1 MTTSPIPPPGS
12 GQDPQPASPARAI
25 TCHQAQDQ
33 YRSTI
38 DARERFEELAN
49 RDLMARAHATL
60 VARGT
65 FDPAR
70 HADPAT
76 YPPLT
81 TEEHLEVLAA
91 GEVLARHYRHPS
103 FVHYALVAGATWEQ
117 VAEAT
122 GTGQAAARQA
132 YRQWADGQHSLYLD
146 YNGAFG
152 MSNAEYAAALAR
164 AASPPAGP
172 QTEPEAGQ

>member
-1 MTTSPIPPPGS
+1 MTTSPSPPPTS
-12 GQDPQPASPARAI
+12 GQEPKQPSPARAI
-25 TCHQAQDQ
+25 TYHQAQDQ

-70 HADPAT
+70 HADPAK

-81 TEEHLEVLAA
+81 ASEHLEVLAA
-91 GEVLARHYRHPS
+91 GEMLARHYRHPAH
-103 FVHYALVAGATWEQ
+103 VHHAVLAGATWEQ

-122 GTGQAAARQA
+122 GTGEAAARQA
-132 YRQWADGQHSLYLD
+132 YRQWADGQHRLYAGYD
-146 YNGAFG
+146 GQFG
-152 MSNAEYAAALAR
+152 MSNAEHAAALAH
-164 AASPPAGP
+164 AASPPAGQ

>member
-1 MTTSPIPPPGS
+1 MTTSPIPPATS
-12 GQDPQPASPARAI
+12 GQDPEPASPARAV
-25 TCHQAQDQ
+25 TYQQAQAS
-33 YRSTI
+33 YACTI
-38 DARERFEELAN
+38 DARERFDELAN

-91 GEVLARHYRHPS
+91 GEMLARHYRHPAY
-103 FVHYALVAGATWEQ
+103 VHYALVAGATWEQ
-117 VAEAT
+117 VAAAT
-122 GTGQAAARQA
+122 GTDQAAARQA

-146 YNGAFG
+146 YDGAFG
-152 MSNAEYAAALAR
+152 MRKAEHAAALAR